1 MHSFV
6 VSTHRSVCT
15 GRATCC
21 GAFRSWTFPSLW
33 PIVSIWDPLRRSLG
47 AGGIDVLILA
57 VLARVPVWCRRS
69 VSAELVSSK
78 SRRLSEKDLRSWAW
92 QRVRPTRGPCSSAED
107 LPSVPISST
116 RLPTASSLLT
126 SPHLSPAIGIR
137 TVPPHQA
144 LFLRVSCD

>member
-33 PIVSIWDPLRRSLG
+33 DIVSIWDLLRQSLG
-47 AGGIDVLILA
+47 ADDIDVLISA
-57 VLARVPVWCRRS
+57 VLARFWVWCRRS

-92 QRVRPTRGPCSSAED
+92 QRLRPTGLPYRSAED
-107 LPSVPISST
+107 LPV
-116 RLPTASSLLT
+116 LTASCPKHTLISHLI
-126 SPHLSPAIGIR
+126 SPHLTSSLSGNRHACILIISGA
-137 TVPPHQA
+137 Q
-144 LFLRVSCD
+144 